1 MAKRSTTTLK
11 IRNRLLNKQKSL
23 EELEKDLFKGSSRIG
38 ITKSSKSKSKRN
50 LKIEK
55 LSRRI
60 NRGK

>member
-23 EELEKDLFKGSSRIG
+23 EELEKDLFKGSSRKG
-38 ITKSSKSKSKRN
+38 ITKKNKSKSKKN
-50 LKIEK
+50 YKTEK

-60 NRGK
+60 NRRK

>member
-1 MAKRSTTTLK
+1 MAKRSSTTLK
-11 IRNRLLNKQKSL
+11 IRNRLMNKQKSL
-23 EELEKDLFKGSSRIG
+23 EELEKDLFKGGSKIG

>member
-1 MAKRSTTTLK
+1 MAKRSSITTKNRYRLMNR
-11 IRNRLLNKQKSL
+11 RNSL
-23 EELEKDLFKGSSRIG
+23 EELEKDLFKGHSRIG

-60 NRGK
+60 NRRK